1 MAVFL
6 QLALALCSNLVAIYF
21 LKKAHGFTVLWPT
34 VWALVAICLTQGL
47 VSRAM
52 ESGVDT
58 GLAITIVVVG
68 VMIGSALM
76 GNILFQ
82 ESLSPQKIV
91 GFGIAI
97 LGVALASLAK
107 TQN

>member
-6 QLALALCSNLVAIYF
+6 QLALAVFSNLVAVYF

-34 VWALVAICLTQGL
+34 VGALVAICLTQGL
-47 VSRAM
+47 IGRAM
-52 ESGVDT
+52 ESGIDT
-58 GLAITIVVVG
+58 GLAITIIVVG

-82 ESLSPQKIV
+82 ESLSSQKIA
-91 GFGIAI
+91 GFGIAV
-97 LGVALASLAK
+97 LGVAVASLAK